1 MNCLVIYMFM
11 GLLFNTEDIKKD
23 IVQMPQRNEMVSL
36 YSTALVFF
44 RKNEEYK
51 LDTMHKLIKHE
62 SNSNNEKCV

>member
-1 MNCLVIYMFM
+1 MQRNKKTKNSLVNCLVIYMFM

-51 LDTMHKLIKHE
+51 LE
-62 SNSNNEKCV
+62 NNA